1 MTLIIMYALMIFDLM
16 MTLMH
21 HEQAGELNPMFAKIL
36 AGQPMIFIYLKLTF
50 NSVAALGILILLK
63 YRPFMGKMFAVM
75 GMIIYAMV
83 AYLHLEVYRV
93 NHEQSPLL
101 PDVVSLIDSFFY

>member
-1 MTLIIMYALMIFDLM
+1 MIFDLM

-36 AGQPMIFIYLKLTF
+36 AGKPMIFIYLKLTF
-50 NSVAALGILILLK
+50 NSVAALGILILMK
-63 YRPFMGKMFAVM
+63 YRPFMGKFFAFT
-75 GMIIYAMV
+75 GLIIYAIV

-93 NHEQSPLL
+93 NHGQSPLL
-101 PDVVSLIDSFFY
+101 ADVVRFIDGFIY